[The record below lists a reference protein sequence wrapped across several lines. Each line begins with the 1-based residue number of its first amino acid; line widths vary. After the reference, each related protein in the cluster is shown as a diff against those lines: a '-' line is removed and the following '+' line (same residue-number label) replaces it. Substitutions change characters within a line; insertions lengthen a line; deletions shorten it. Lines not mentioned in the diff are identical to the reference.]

1 MTLFNLKI
9 MRLSGYAIISAVIF
23 MLAGTANEINAQE
36 SDRRDVRRGN
46 RQFKDGNYKEAV
58 VDYQKALLRDST
70 SFAASYNLANTL
82 YRMENYSE
90 AKAVL
95 DTVAKAAPSSG
106 YASDYHYNTG
116 NTSVFLKDWQAAVDS
131 YREALLLNPGDLD
144 AKENYIYAR
153 KMLENQQNQQNQQ
166 DQQDQQDQQGQDG
179 EQDQDKDR
187 NQKDENQDEG
197 DNDND
202 RDGQNQ
208 DGDGNQ
214 NQQDNDA
221 GQSPQPQPQISKQ
234 AAQQMLNAIMA
245 KEKETQDKVNKE
257 KAAVMQ
263 SRQKEKNW

>member
-116 NTSVFLKDWQAAVDS
+116 NTSAFLKDWQAAVDS

-153 KMLENQQNQQNQQ
+153 KMLENQQNQQDQQNQQ
-166 DQQDQQDQQGQDG
+166 NQQDQQGQDG

-187 NQKDENQDEG
+187 NQEDENQDEG

>member
-106 YASDYHYNTG
+106 YTSDYHYNTG

-214 NQQDNDA
+214 DQQDNDA

>member
-116 NTSVFLKDWQAAVDS
+116 NTSAFLKDWQAAVDS

-187 NQKDENQDEG
+187 NQEDENQDEG

-208 DGDGNQ
+208 DGDDNQ
-214 NQQDNDA
+214 DQQDNDA